1 MSHVMGEGATTA
13 LDPRALVIRLG
24 RAWGWYAFFG
34 VVSLVAGIL
43 ALAWPGPTLLVL
55 AVIFGAQLVV
65 SGVFRLV
72 GAVAEHGASGGT
84 RALMAILGLL
94 GLLVGL
100 YALRHIMIT
109 VLALGLV
116 LGIYWVIDGIT
127 ELFAAIEHPGL
138 PGRGWVAA
146 SGGLGIVAGVILLVW
161 PGISAL
167 VLSFV
172 VGIWLLCFGIMQLVI
187 AVRLRR
193 LAKA

>member
-1 MSHVMGEGATTA
+1 MSHVMGEGVTAA
-13 LDPRALVIRLG
+13 LDPRAFVIRLG

-34 VVSLVAGIL
+34 AVALVAGIL
-43 ALAWPGPTLLVL
+43 ALVWPGPTLLVL

-72 GAVAEHGASGGT
+72 GAIAEQDASGGT

-127 ELFAAIEHPGL
+127 ELFVAIEHPGL

-146 SGGLGIVAGVILLVW
+146 SGGLGIVAGVILLAW
-161 PGISAL
+161 PRVSPL
-167 VLSFV
+167 VLAFV
-172 VGIWLLCFGIMQLVI
+172 VGIWLLCFGIMQLAI
-187 AVRLRR
+187 AFRLRR
-193 LAKA
+193 LTKA